1 MNHITIAGNVSQEP
15 ELRVTTSGMNVL
27 TFNVADSHGKDDKK
41 KTTFHSITVFGQLA
55 ENVAA
60 SIKKGDTVLVSGRV
74 EVDEYTKKDGSKAK
88 SIKVVADEVGF
99 SMRWNSVV
107 PDQTG
112 TTMGAIKKAFPNS
125 RMDFADE
132 DAF

>member
-1 MNHITIAGNVSQEP
+1 
-15 ELRVTTSGMNVL
+15 
-27 TFNVADSHGKDDKK
+27 
-41 KTTFHSITVFGQLA
+41 LA

-74 EVDEYTKKDGSKAK
+74 EVDEYTKKDGSKGK

-112 TTMGAIKKAFPNS
+112 KTMGAIKKAFPNS

-132 DAF
+132 DSF

>member
-15 ELRVTTSGMNVL
+15 ELRVTPSGMNVL

-74 EVDEYTKKDGSKAK
+74 EVDEFTKKDGSKGK

-112 TTMGAIKKAFPNS
+112 KTMGAIKKAFPNS
-125 RMDFADE
+125 QIGFDE
-132 DAF
+132 DSF

>member
-15 ELRVTTSGMNVL
+15 ELRVTPSGMNVL

-55 ENVAA
+55 ENVAS

-74 EVDEYTKKDGSKAK
+74 EVDEYTKKDGSKGK

-99 SMRWNSVV
+99 SMRWTSVV

-112 TTMGAIKKAFPNS
+112 KTMGAIKKAFPNS

>member
-1 MNHITIAGNVSQEP
+1 
-15 ELRVTTSGMNVL
+15 MNVL

-74 EVDEYTKKDGSKAK
+74 EVDEYTKKDGSKGK

-112 TTMGAIKKAFPNS
+112 KTMGAIKKAFPNS

-132 DAF
+132 DSF